1 MKETTHRMFALLA
14 GTVMV
19 FALASCGSENAVSV
33 DENIE
38 DTQLNVG
45 NTEAAE
51 SIFPETEDLVETTE
65 IQSEEI
71 ESTEAESTEAEA
83 NENTEAVELE
93 SESTETDEGE
103 NYTYTDLSAT
113 MYAISSVNVRDL
125 PSASGNKLGAL
136 STNEEVTVTGK
147 CNETNWYRI
156 VYKDDIAYVSN
167 KFLSESKVA
176 ENKAETGDNMT
187 DEDMILQYISEYPDD
202 FFFIWDESEDVSEPE
217 VPADGYDKA
226 MAQEIWGYV
235 NAERTAAGLN
245 ALEWDENIYDFA
257 CQRAQAII
265 TDFSHNGHGNY
276 GENILSRP
284 SSMTS
289 SAYDLHMQWHDSQGH
304 HDNYMYS
311 KYISGACAVY
321 CYDGTYYAVE
331 DFYMP
336 GAIWSSSN

>member
-1 MKETTHRMFALLA
+1 MNL
-14 GTVMV
+14 
-19 FALASCGSENAVSV
+19 N
-33 DENIE
+33 
-38 DTQLNVG
+38 DT
-45 NTEAAE
+45 
-51 SIFPETEDLVETTE
+51 
-65 IQSEEI
+65 
-71 ESTEAESTEAEA
+71 
-83 NENTEAVELE
+83 
-93 SESTETDEGE
+93 
-103 NYTYTDLSAT
+103 Y
-113 MYAISSVNVRDL
+113 L
-125 PSASGNKLGAL
+125 PSTSGNKLGSL
-136 STNEEVTVTGK
+136 RTNEEVTVTGK

-202 FFFIWDESEDVSEPE
+202 FFFIWDESEDVSEDVSEPA

-235 NAERTAAGLN
+235 NAERTEAGLN